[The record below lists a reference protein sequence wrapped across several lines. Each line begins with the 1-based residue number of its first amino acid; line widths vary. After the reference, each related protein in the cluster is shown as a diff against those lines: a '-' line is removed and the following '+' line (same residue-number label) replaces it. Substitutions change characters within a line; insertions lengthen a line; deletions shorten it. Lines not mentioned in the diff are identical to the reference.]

1 MNAVAASP
9 SYGWVGRRIP
19 VCSRVNATER
29 MRPMRKRLLIIGLI
43 VFFMSA
49 VALIAYRVFF
59 VRMIRVPT
67 GAMANTIVPGDCLV
81 VKRLFG
87 EVKRGDI
94 VIFRY
99 QSEPSIQYISR
110 VVGLPGETIQVRD
123 TSVYINDK
131 PIPEQ
136 RVFVNYP
143 YDFDFGVLDEIST
156 EGAGP
161 YRVFYFKR
169 DKNILP
175 TMSEGMKF
183 AVTEPFHISDN
194 QYFVMGDN
202 RDNSLDSR
210 LKGTLSRDLI
220 WGKPT
225 RIYWSSHQNQSDQ
238 EEIKW
243 GRLGKTVR

>member
-1 MNAVAASP
+1 
-9 SYGWVGRRIP
+9 
-19 VCSRVNATER
+19 
-29 MRPMRKRLLIIGLI
+29 MRKKLLLIGI
-43 VFFMSA
+43 VLFVVA
-49 VALIAYRVFF
+49 GVALVAYRVFF
-59 VRMIRVPT
+59 VKMVRVPT

-94 VIFRY
+94 IIFRY
-99 QSEPSIQYISR
+99 PSQPTIQYVSR

-123 TSVYINDK
+123 NSVFINDK
-131 PIPEQ
+131 AIPEQ
-136 RVFVNYP
+136 RVFVRYP

-156 EGAGP
+156 EGSGP

-169 DKNILP
+169 RENRLP
-175 TMSEGMKF
+175 SVNSDMKL
-183 AVTEPFHISDN
+183 AVTEPFHIPAN

-210 LKGTLSRDLI
+210 YQGAVPRDLI

-225 RIYWSSHQNQSDQ
+225 TIYWSSHKDQSHQ
-238 EEIKW
+238 EKIKW
-243 GRLGKTVR
+243 ARLGKRVS